1 MITAIVAVD
10 KNWAIGGLNKEGK
23 PDLLFKLPKDLTWFK
38 EKTLSSVVVMG
49 MTTYQSLPKKPLP
62 KRINVVLWDQ
72 LPEEVKT
79 ENDTIFFRTFEAL
92 VSFLKIINDVLE
104 IYICGGGYFYKS
116 CIEAGIVDRVYVTKV
131 YAEAENPTAYFPN
144 LDENKNYKIVDA
156 FSSAIDN
163 GLKTKIFVYDKI

>member
-79 ENDTIFFRTFEAL
+79 ENDTINE
-92 VSFLKIINDVLE
+92 
-104 IYICGGGYFYKS
+104 C
-116 CIEAGIVDRVYVTKV
+116 
-131 YAEAENPTAYFPN
+131 
-144 LDENKNYKIVDA
+144 
-156 FSSAIDN
+156 
-163 GLKTKIFVYDKI
+163 